1 MESKSD
7 PMRDDIEAYKSL
19 SKQRDLSL
27 SKAEDKAAIE
37 RINKRFNDYTQGFD
51 GSVIMKAL
59 QELDAEQ
66 EKKQTRTPKAEG
78 GQMNDRCQC
87 KRLPS
92 LRDSLGILY
101 LKLYD
106 NLGVLFL

>member
-59 QELDAEQ
+59 TRAGRRTRKENRARMHL
-66 EKKQTRTPKAEG
+66 KQKAV
-78 GQMNDRCQC
+78 
-87 KRLPS
+87 K
-92 LRDSLGILY
+92 
-101 LKLYD
+101 
-106 NLGVLFL
+106 